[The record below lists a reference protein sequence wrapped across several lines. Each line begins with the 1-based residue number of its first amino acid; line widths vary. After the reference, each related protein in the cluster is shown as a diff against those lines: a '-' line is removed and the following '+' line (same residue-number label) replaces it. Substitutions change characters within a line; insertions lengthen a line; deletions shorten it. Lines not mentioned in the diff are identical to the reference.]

1 MTIKETMACSA
12 FAEAGEPCP
21 ICEKP
26 GETKPADKPAT
37 STQVSTDFACAAF
50 AEAGEACPICSSK
63 DDPVKSAALEK
74 KESAQQS
81 LEENFAC
88 AAFHEQNL
96 ECPIGTDKKK

>member
-1 MTIKETMACSA
+1 MTDNKKNIAHEIEDTLACSA

-21 ICEKP
+21 IC
-26 GETKPADKPAT
+26 
-37 STQVSTDFACAAF
+37 SN
-50 AEAGEACPICSSK
+50 K
-63 DDPVKSAALEK
+63 DDREEHATLEK
-74 KESAQQS
+74 NEPGRQS

>member
-1 MTIKETMACSA
+1 MTIEDTMACSA

-37 STQVSTDFACAAF
+37 SNQVSTD
-50 AEAGEACPICSSK
+50 
-63 DDPVKSAALEK
+63 
-74 KESAQQS
+74 
-81 LEENFAC
+81 FAC